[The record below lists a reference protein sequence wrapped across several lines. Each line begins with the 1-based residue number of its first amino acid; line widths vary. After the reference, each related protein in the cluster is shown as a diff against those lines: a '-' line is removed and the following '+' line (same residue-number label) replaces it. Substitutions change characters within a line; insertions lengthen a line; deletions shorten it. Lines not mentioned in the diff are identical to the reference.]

1 MHADHRKETA
11 REPRNK
17 ALAYSN
23 RGNAYGK
30 KGEFDRA
37 MADYAKAIE
46 LNPNFAKAHY
56 GRGLAYEKTGDRVK
70 AIGDYRKVLE
80 IDPSNQYAKEDLK
93 RMGVKP

>member
-1 MHADHRKETA
+1 
-11 REPRNK
+11 
-17 ALAYSN
+17 
-23 RGNAYGK
+23 
-30 KGEFDRA
+30 